1 MVSHLTIHQKNL
13 RHPRVSGL
21 LSSPALTLQ
30 VDLASL
36 LEDFVS
42 TLACSAR
49 DIPAKLDRDIL
60 GNLRKALVIRLR
72 AELAEGI

>member
-13 RHPRVSGL
+13 RDPRVSGS

-36 LEDFVS
+36 LEDIVS

-49 DIPAKLDRDIL
+49 NIPAKLNRNVL
-60 GNLRKALVIRLR
+60 GNLREALVIRLR
-72 AELAEGI
+72 IELAKGI